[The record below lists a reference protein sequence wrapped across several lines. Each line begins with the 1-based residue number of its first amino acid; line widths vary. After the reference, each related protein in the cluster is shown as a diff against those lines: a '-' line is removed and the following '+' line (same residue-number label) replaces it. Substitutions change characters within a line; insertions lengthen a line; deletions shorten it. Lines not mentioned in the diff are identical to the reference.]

1 MALTPDNGGFRVELA
16 SPITIYWDL
25 PSEPA
30 DQEALQR
37 ICTDISECRPLMLQM
52 LSTEETSAEGLLFV
66 LQQLADSRIA
76 VSVTIPVEHL
86 NNLPGEIIS
95 QAGIKELLLYTES
108 LSDLPKGAWWENRT
122 ESQTVTG
129 ISFSATRANWQQLP
143 QVVSW
148 CRSNGITRLVLPMQ
162 RLYNNET
169 PFFISRQ
176 EQQEL
181 TDALEQV
188 GGVEGLNLTIHDP
201 FLWRAFNPAIPF
213 PQAGCQAANT
223 MIAIAPDGGV
233 HPCPTLPVRLG
244 SLTESSLKEIISSPL
259 KKQFRRSL
267 LEQPGDCRDCNDVSV
282 CRGGCRGR
290 GLALQGTLDGIDP
303 ACR

>member
-1 MALTPDNGGFRVELA
+1 MELA

-30 DQEALQR
+30 DQETLRR
-37 ICTDISECRPLMLQM
+37 ICADISACSPLMLQM
-52 LSTEETSAEGLLFV
+52 LSTADAPAETLFFV
-66 LQQLADSRIA
+66 LRQFSASRIA
-76 VSVTIPVEHL
+76 VSLTLLFKALES
-86 NNLPGEIIS
+86 LPENGIN
-95 QAGIKELLLYTES
+95 QAGIRELLLYTES
-108 LSDLPKGAWWENRT
+108 PSDLSMANLAAITSGSHTIP
-122 ESQTVTG
+122 G
-129 ISFSATRANWQQLP
+129 ISFSATRANWRQLP

-148 CRSNGITRLVLPMQ
+148 CRNNGITRLVLPMQ

-169 PFFISRQ
+169 PFFITKQ

-181 TDALEQV
+181 TNALDEA

-223 MIAIAPDGGV
+223 MIAISPNGV
-233 HPCPTLPVRLG
+233 VYPCPTLPVRLG
-244 SLTESSLKEIISSPL
+244 SLAENSLKEIISSPV
-259 KKQFRRSL
+259 KKEFRRSL
-267 LEQPGDCRDCNDVSV
+267 REQPGDCRDCEEVSV